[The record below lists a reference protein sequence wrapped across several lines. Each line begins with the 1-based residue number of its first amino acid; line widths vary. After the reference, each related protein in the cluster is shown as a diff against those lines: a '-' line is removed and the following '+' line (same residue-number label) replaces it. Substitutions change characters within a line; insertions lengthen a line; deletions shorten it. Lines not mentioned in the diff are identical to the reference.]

1 VLDKN
6 NEAEER
12 KVSLQMAPF
21 DVRLSVQIS
30 VIVEFV
36 AGKVN
41 DMLMKMI
48 ALYRPDCKYY
58 SISVD
63 CSQLIHSPYRWH
75 TRKVKASELG
85 NGPWWYVSFPM
96 CIQTYI

>member
-48 ALYRPDCKYY
+48 ALYRPDCKCCI
-58 SISVD
+58 SIGPSH
-63 CSQLIHSPYRWH
+63 LTHSPYRWH

-96 CIQTYI
+96 CIQTHI